1 VCGVWGVCD
10 VCGVYGPSV
19 PVPGEGKEVWRLAS
33 GRLNPGRLERCNG
46 LLLIIFTGVVDGAID
61 DTCGDGGADSMRG
74 LAFVPDVDVGIDGEE
89 EAVENAAAVAA
100 ASARKIS
107 DTAGLGVRVL
117 TGEGGIEEP
126 DEALPK
132 PLGELELGPVRPL
145 MLLPK
150 EADRGEPF
158 GRGRFELDP
167 VGDGVFDEPG
177 ERRGSGKSSS
187 SSSSLIVAGGGPRCA
202 AEEELMMVDG
212 MMPPN
217 GPGWV

>member
-1 VCGVWGVCD
+1 
-10 VCGVYGPSV
+10 VCGVYGPSP
-19 PVPGEGKEVWRLAS
+19 PVPGEGKEVWRFAR

-46 LLLIIFTGVVDGAID
+46 LLLIIFAGVVDGAID
-61 DTCGDGGADSMRG
+61 DTCGDGGADSRRG

-89 EAVENAAAVAA
+89 EAVENEAAVAA

-107 DTAGLGVRVL
+107 DTAGLGVRVP

-132 PLGELELGPVRPL
+132 PLGEPELGPVRPL

-150 EADRGEPF
+150 DADRGEPF